1 VPSPSATD
9 NPRVAVYIDFD
20 NVVISRYDQ
29 VHATGSRDVW
39 RSDNA
44 WRHGGPGD
52 EDHPV
57 TAKLDQAR
65 VDVGALLDYAAS
77 FGRVAMARAYADWSV
92 PANATYRHQL
102 VDRAVDLT
110 QLFPVSGTKNGAD
123 IRLAVDAV
131 ADLMQYDD
139 LTHVVLVAGDS
150 DYVALAQRCKRLGRY
165 VVGIGVSGSTG
176 RALVAACD
184 EFTSYDDVPGISAPP
199 ALVPTFSFGLE
210 QDPPAPVA
218 RRTAKRTSKRA
229 AAVVE
234 AAAPEPVAV
243 EPEVAEP
250 EVAEPEVAEAAPSGR
265 TRTRAGAKKA
275 AAKKTAA
282 KKTTAKKAA
291 AEPEP
296 APEPDEPAEQQAA
309 TSLLVR
315 ALQIVQDR
323 ADNADDWLNGGG
335 VKSQMQRM
343 DAGFKEKALGFRTFT
358 AFVESRSEVV
368 ESRVESGGQLRLRLR

>member
-1 VPSPSATD
+1 MPIPSATD

-29 VHATGSRDVW
+29 VHSTGSRDVW

-57 TAKLDQAR
+57 TAKIDQAR

-234 AAAPEPVAV
+234 PVAPEPVVVEPAAEV
-243 EPEVAEP
+243 EPEAAEP
-250 EVAEPEVAEAAPSGR
+250 APSGR

-275 AAKKTAA
+275 AATKTTAKKTAA
-282 KKTTAKKAA
+282 KKTAA
-291 AEPEP
+291 P
-296 APEPDEPAEQQAA
+296 AATPEPDEPPEQQAA

-343 DAGFKEKALGFRTFT
+343 DAGFKEKALGFKTFT
-358 AFVESRSEVV
+358 AFVESRSDVV